1 MKILVISDSH
11 GAEGNLFECLEK
23 ETDANYVIFL
33 GDGLK
38 DIESFMPIF
47 ESKTFYLVQ
56 GNCDFFSPYPT
67 TTSVKLG
74 GKNVVFTH
82 GHNFAVKQ
90 SMSALKSLAKANKA
104 DICLFGHTHTPFYEF
119 FEDCLY
125 LNPGSINGNKAN
137 KATYAVIEITDG
149 QVLPSIKQ
157 I

>member
-11 GAEGNLFECLEK
+11 GAEGNLYECLEC
-23 ETDANYVIFL
+23 EPDANHVIFL

-38 DIESFMPIF
+38 DIEAFQSLFK
-47 ESKTFYLVQ
+47 SKTFYMVQ

-67 TTSVKLG
+67 TTSIVLG
-74 GKNVVFTH
+74 GKNIVFTH

-90 SMSALKSLAKANKA
+90 SLSLLKQLASSQKA

-119 FEDCLY
+119 YGGCLI
-125 LNPGSINGNKAN
+125 LNPGSINSNKAN
-137 KATYAVIEITDG
+137 KSTYAVIEIENG
-149 QVLPSIKQ
+149 RVLPSIKE

>member
-23 ETDANYVIFL
+23 ESDANYVIFL

-38 DIESFMPIF
+38 DIESFQPLF
-47 ESKTFYLVQ
+47 SSKTFYMVQ

-67 TTSVKLG
+67 TTSVNIS

-82 GHNFAVKQ
+82 GHNYSVKQ
-90 SMSALKSLAKANKA
+90 SLSTIKSLAKANEA
-104 DICLFGHTHTPFYEF
+104 DICLFGHTHVPFYDF
-119 FEDCLY
+119 YDGCLY
-125 LNPGSINGNKAN
+125 LNPGSINENKAN
-137 KATYAVIEITDG
+137 KATYAVIEIKDNKI
-149 QVLPSIKQ
+149 LPSIRE